1 MNRGE
6 LVSADVTYCL
16 CFSIIMLNTDL
27 HNKNMKEES
36 RMSLED
42 YIKYNTV
49 YGDMN
54 KNRPL
59 KRELLEGIYESI
71 QKEQLLVVD
80 DVRSKSGGDGV
91 AKEREHHHQSE
102 VGGLRE
108 REQEVLPRE
117 RAVRAD
123 DGGGV
128 EAVSDACVA

>member
-1 MNRGE
+1 MNRSE

-54 KNRPL
+54 KNKPL
-59 KRELLEGIYESI
+59 KRELLEGIYQSI

-91 AKEREHHHQSE
+91 AEEREHHHPSE

-128 EAVSDACVA
+128 EAVSDASVA

>member
-1 MNRGE
+1 
-6 LVSADVTYCL
+6 
-16 CFSIIMLNTDL
+16 MLNTDL

-91 AKEREHHHQSE
+91 AEEQLAPGPD
-102 VGGLRE
+102 GGLRHGLVALHE
-108 REQEVLPRE
+108 NLISHTRPPQSSRYTAMAESGHTRPQVPQPMQPSPTT
-117 RAVRAD
+117 
-123 DGGGV
+123 GG
-128 EAVSDACVA
+128 